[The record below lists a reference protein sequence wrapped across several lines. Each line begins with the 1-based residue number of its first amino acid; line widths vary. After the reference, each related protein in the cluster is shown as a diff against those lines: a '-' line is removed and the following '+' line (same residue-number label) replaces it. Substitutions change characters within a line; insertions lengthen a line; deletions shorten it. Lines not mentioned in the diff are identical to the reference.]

1 MNQPKKAYGLLTAV
15 AMIIGIVVGSGIH
28 FKADDILTY
37 TGGSLALGLLVLSIG
52 ASNIVFGSLSLSE
65 FAKLET
71 SSGGVV
77 AYLDR
82 FISSRLAT
90 GYGWFLAF
98 VMIPSVVAVVSW
110 ASAIYTGLLFNLDLN
125 LGQQVLLGLAYTLFF
140 MALNVLSRVLG
151 GYFQTLTMF
160 IKMVPLALI
169 VFAGLFWSAPA
180 PNLPAGVSAIE
191 PSNVGLGWLS
201 ALVPLAFTYEGWNYV
216 VTIAPELK
224 HPKRDLIRAFII
236 GPLIILL
243 TYLLFFYGMV
253 RILGATFV
261 LSTGDQA
268 ITYALTSLLGER
280 AGNLILVVVIISMLG
295 VLNGLL
301 LAGMRLP
308 QAYAEKGMLPKGR
321 LEEIHPKYQVSVPSA
336 ILFTAITLVWLLIH
350 YLTQKFGI
358 MGKGDVSEIT
368 IVFNYIFYIIL
379 YLRVIK
385 LNREGLASNRLT
397 SLFAPVMGIIGAALV
412 IGGSLISSLQ
422 TTLVFSLLCALVILT
437 GWLYSKRQMQN

>member
-1 MNQPKKAYGLLTAV
+1 
-15 AMIIGIVVGSGIH
+15 
-28 FKADDILTY
+28 
-37 TGGSLALGLLVLSIG
+37 
-52 ASNIVFGSLSLSE
+52 
-65 FAKLET
+65 
-71 SSGGVV
+71 
-77 AYLDR
+77 
-82 FISSRLAT
+82 
-90 GYGWFLAF
+90 
-98 VMIPSVVAVVSW
+98 
-110 ASAIYTGLLFNLDLN
+110 
-125 LGQQVLLGLAYTLFF
+125 
-140 MALNVLSRVLG
+140 
-151 GYFQTLTMF
+151 
-160 IKMVPLALI
+160 
-169 VFAGLFWSAPA
+169 
-180 PNLPAGVSAIE
+180 
-191 PSNVGLGWLS
+191 
-201 ALVPLAFTYEGWNYV
+201 
-216 VTIAPELK
+216 
-224 HPKRDLIRAFII
+224 
-236 GPLIILL
+236 
-243 TYLLFFYGMV
+243 MV

-385 LNREGLASNRLT
+385 LNREGLASNCLT

-422 TTLVFSLLCALVILT
+422 TTLVFSLLCALVILI

>member
-15 AMIIGIVVGSGIH
+15 AMIIGIVVGSGIY

-110 ASAIYTGLLFNLDLN
+110 ASAIYTGILFNLDLN
-125 LGQQVLLGLAYTLFF
+125 LGQQVLLGMAYTLFF
-140 MALNVLSRVLG
+140 MALNVLSRVL
-151 GYFQTLTMF
+151 
-160 IKMVPLALI
+160 
-169 VFAGLFWSAPA
+169 
-180 PNLPAGVSAIE
+180 
-191 PSNVGLGWLS
+191 VGLGWLS

-422 TTLVFSLLCALVILT
+422 TTLVFSLLCALVILI
-437 GWLYSKRQMQN
+437 GWFYSKRQMQN

>member
-1 MNQPKKAYGLLTAV
+1 
-15 AMIIGIVVGSGIH
+15 
-28 FKADDILTY
+28 
-37 TGGSLALGLLVLSIG
+37 
-52 ASNIVFGSLSLSE
+52 
-65 FAKLET
+65 
-71 SSGGVV
+71 
-77 AYLDR
+77 
-82 FISSRLAT
+82 
-90 GYGWFLAF
+90 
-98 VMIPSVVAVVSW
+98 MIPSVVAVVSW

-125 LGQQVLLGLAYTLFF
+125 LGQQVLLGMAYTLFF

-160 IKMVPLALI
+160 VKMVPLALI

-336 ILFTAITLVWLLIH
+336 VLFTAITMVWLLIH

-422 TTLVFSLLCALVILT
+422 TTLVFSLLCALVILI

>member
-15 AMIIGIVVGSGIH
+15 AMIIGIVVGSGIY

-37 TGGSLALGLLVLSIG
+37 TGGSPALGLLVLSIG

-160 IKMVPLALI
+160 VKMVPLALI

-180 PNLPAGVSAIE
+180 PNLPAGISAIE

-224 HPKRDLIRAFII
+224 HP
-236 GPLIILL
+236 
-243 TYLLFFYGMV
+243 
-253 RILGATFV
+253 
-261 LSTGDQA
+261 
-268 ITYALTSLLGER
+268 
-280 AGNLILVVVIISMLG
+280 
-295 VLNGLL
+295 
-301 LAGMRLP
+301 
-308 QAYAEKGMLPKGR
+308 
-321 LEEIHPKYQVSVPSA
+321 
-336 ILFTAITLVWLLIH
+336 
-350 YLTQKFGI
+350 
-358 MGKGDVSEIT
+358 
-368 IVFNYIFYIIL
+368 
-379 YLRVIK
+379 
-385 LNREGLASNRLT
+385 
-397 SLFAPVMGIIGAALV
+397 
-412 IGGSLISSLQ
+412 
-422 TTLVFSLLCALVILT
+422 
-437 GWLYSKRQMQN
+437 

>member
-15 AMIIGIVVGSGIH
+15 AMIIGIVVGSGIY

-110 ASAIYTGLLFNLDLN
+110 ASAIYTGILFNLDLN
-125 LGQQVLLGLAYTLFF
+125 LGQQVLLGMAYTLFF
-140 MALNVLSRVLG
+140 MALNVLFCVLG

-160 IKMVPLALI
+160 VKMVPLALI

-180 PNLPAGVSAIE
+180 PNLPAGISAIE

-280 AGNLILVVVIISMLG
+280 AGNLS
-295 VLNGLL
+295 
-301 LAGMRLP
+301 
-308 QAYAEKGMLPKGR
+308 
-321 LEEIHPKYQVSVPSA
+321 
-336 ILFTAITLVWLLIH
+336 
-350 YLTQKFGI
+350 
-358 MGKGDVSEIT
+358 
-368 IVFNYIFYIIL
+368 FY
-379 YLRVIK
+379 
-385 LNREGLASNRLT
+385 
-397 SLFAPVMGIIGAALV
+397 
-412 IGGSLISSLQ
+412 
-422 TTLVFSLLCALVILT
+422 
-437 GWLYSKRQMQN
+437 LYSGLNLNQYSVASPCRTICTVCGFIALS

>member
-15 AMIIGIVVGSGIH
+15 AMIIGIVVGSGIY

-216 VTIAPELK
+216 VTIG
-224 HPKRDLIRAFII
+224 AFII

>member
-1 MNQPKKAYGLLTAV
+1 M
-15 AMIIGIVVGSGIH
+15 
-28 FKADDILTY
+28 
-37 TGGSLALGLLVLSIG
+37 
-52 ASNIVFGSLSLSE
+52 
-65 FAKLET
+65 
-71 SSGGVV
+71 
-77 AYLDR
+77 
-82 FISSRLAT
+82 
-90 GYGWFLAF
+90 
-98 VMIPSVVAVVSW
+98 
-110 ASAIYTGLLFNLDLN
+110 
-125 LGQQVLLGLAYTLFF
+125 
-140 MALNVLSRVLG
+140 
-151 GYFQTLTMF
+151 
-160 IKMVPLALI
+160 
-169 VFAGLFWSAPA
+169 
-180 PNLPAGVSAIE
+180 
-191 PSNVGLGWLS
+191 
-201 ALVPLAFTYEGWNYV
+201 
-216 VTIAPELK
+216 TIAPELK

-336 ILFTAITLVWLLIH
+336 FLFTAITLVWLLIH
-350 YLTQKFGI
+350 YLTQKFGL

-422 TTLVFSLLCALVILT
+422 TTLVFSLLCALVILI
-437 GWLYSKRQMQN
+437 GWFYSKRQMQN